1 MSSGMRY
8 QIGVL
13 GCSGTVGSS
22 LAEKLLRQ
30 GYSVLGGR
38 RTDAA
43 LFDEYDNFTFRR
55 TDTADEQELI
65 SFCRDCEVIVNCVS
79 PVYRHSERIAAAAA
93 SQGCKYVDSTDYL
106 SHCSSLPENGVYIL
120 NGGYVPGLAEFLVLE
135 ICRTEF
141 DTVSRAVMYQGGTE
155 VCSESALVDIIMSA
169 GSSGHA
175 DAFFRNGIKPL
186 HIGMKKRYRLP
197 DLRKE
202 VMMLT

>member
-65 SFCRDCEVIVNCVS
+65 SFCCDCEVIVNCVS

-135 ICRTEF
+135 ICRKEF
-141 DTVSRAVMYQGGTE
+141 DTVSRAVMYQGDRG
-155 VCSESALVDIIMSA
+155 VLGI
-169 GSSGHA
+169 SSCRYHYERRQLRTRGRL
-175 DAFFRNGIKPL
+175 FQ
-186 HIGMKKRYRLP
+186 KRHKAASYWNE
-197 DLRKE
+197 KE
-202 VMMLT
+202 VSAARSQK